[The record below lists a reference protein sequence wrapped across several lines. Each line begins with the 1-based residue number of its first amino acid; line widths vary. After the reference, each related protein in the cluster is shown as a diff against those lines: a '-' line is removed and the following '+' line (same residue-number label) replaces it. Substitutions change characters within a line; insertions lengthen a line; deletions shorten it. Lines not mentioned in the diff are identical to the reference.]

1 MRWLMVTTLSGL
13 LLFSLTGC
21 WNKAELVE
29 YAFVQ
34 AVSVDLSDEGHIKL
48 TTLFYKPSG
57 SSALSKGTG
66 TKSSFTIK
74 TEGENV
80 FDAIRDVT
88 IHLGRKAKWDHMRA
102 VLVSDEVLKTHDI
115 GVILDFFRRD
125 HEPRPTNLLLV
136 TKGNA
141 GEYLSLEPFIE
152 YTLGQQLRSMDE
164 GSSRFA
170 AKSMYQNIL
179 KVMIQM
185 KSETGVAEIPYLF
198 LDEKRGSVPNIAG
211 VVVIKNQKIAD
222 IIPPD
227 ELKAFLLLNHQF
239 RGGIII
245 TSCEGNNG
253 EGDHLLQEAFEVSHG
268 STKVTTSLKNEEVVV
283 NIKAKL
289 IGAAGELSCSN
300 TNTAQEELAY
310 QTRLNNQVKNEILTL
325 IHHLQSKKLDA
336 LGIGNMIYAKNPH
349 QWLAWKEDWEDRF
362 ADVQFNIQVDV
373 TVANSGM
380 SGGKPLAK

>member
-34 AVSVDLSDEGHIKL
+34 AVSVDVSDKGKIKL

-102 VLVSDEVLKTHDI
+102 ILVSDEVLKTHDI

-136 TKGNA
+136 TKGNSGA
-141 GEYLSLEPFIE
+141 YLNLEPFIE

-170 AKSMYQNIL
+170 AKSMNQNIL

-185 KSETGVAEIPYLF
+185 KSETGVAEIPYLY
-198 LDEKRGSVPNIAG
+198 LDNKRGSVPNIAG
-211 VVVIKNQKIAD
+211 VVLIHNQRMAG

-245 TSCEGNNG
+245 TSCEGHD
-253 EGDHLLQEAFEVSHG
+253 GDSDHVLQEAFEVSHG
-268 STKVTTSLKNEEVVV
+268 STKVTTSLTNNAVNV

-289 IGAAGELSCSN
+289 TGAAGELSCTSL
-300 TNTAQEELAY
+300 NTAQDEQAY
-310 QTRLNNQVKNEILTL
+310 KTRLSNQIKKEILTL
-325 IHHLQSKKLDA
+325 IQHLQSKKLDA
-336 LGIGNMIYAKNPH
+336 LGIGNMIYAKNPRL
-349 QWLAWKEDWEDRF
+349 WLAWKEDWGDRF
-362 ADVQFNIQVDV
+362 TDVQFHIQVDV

-380 SGGKPLAK
+380 SGGKPLSK

>member
-34 AVSVDLSDEGHIKL
+34 AVSLDLSDKGNIKL

-57 SSALSKGTG
+57 SSALTKGTG

-74 TEGENV
+74 TEGKNV

-102 VLVSDEVLKTHDI
+102 ILVSDEVLKAHDL

-141 GEYLSLEPFIE
+141 GEYLQLEPFIE

-170 AKSMYQNIL
+170 AKSMNQNIL

-185 KSETGVAEIPYLF
+185 KSETGIAEIPYLY
-198 LDEKRGSVPNIAG
+198 LNTKRGSVPNIAG
-211 VVVIKNQKIAD
+211 VVVIKKQKMVD
-222 IIPPD
+222 IIPPE
-227 ELKAFLLLNHQF
+227 ELKAFLLLKHQF
-239 RGGIII
+239 KGGIIL
-245 TSCEGNNG
+245 TSCEELG
-253 EGDHLLQEAFEVSHG
+253 GDSDHTLQEAFEISQG
-268 STKVTTSLKNEEVVV
+268 STNVSTSLKNNAVIV

-289 IGAAGELSCSN
+289 VGAAGELSCS
-300 TNTAQEELAY
+300 TINTAKEELAY
-310 QTRLNNQVKNEILTL
+310 KTRLSNQIKNEILTL

-336 LGIGNMIYAKNPH
+336 LGIGNMIYAKNPRLW
-349 QWLAWKEDWEDRF
+349 QSWKQDWGDRF
-362 ADVQFNIQVDV
+362 TDVQFNIQVDV
-373 TVANSGM
+373 TVTNSGM
-380 SGGKPLAK
+380 SGGKPLDK

>member
-34 AVSVDLSDEGHIKL
+34 AVSIDLSDEGKIKL

-57 SSALSKGTG
+57 SSALTKGTG

-74 TEGENV
+74 TEGENI

-88 IHLGRKAKWDHMRA
+88 IHLGRKAKLDHMRA
-102 VLVSDEVLKTHDI
+102 VLVSDEVLKTHDL

-141 GEYLSLEPFIE
+141 GDYLSLEPFIE

-170 AKSMYQNIL
+170 AKSMNQNIL

-185 KSETGVAEIPYLF
+185 KSETGVAEIPYLY
-198 LDEKRGSVPNIAG
+198 LDKKRGSVPNIAG
-211 VVVIKNQKIAD
+211 VVVIKNQKIVE

-245 TSCEGNNG
+245 TSCEENNG
-253 EGDHLLQEAFEVSHG
+253 GGERALQEAFEISQG
-268 STKVTTSLKNEEVVV
+268 STKVTTSIQNEAVIV

-300 TNTAQEELAY
+300 MSTAQEELAY
-310 QTRLNNQVKNEILTL
+310 KNRLNNQIKNEILTL
-325 IHHLQSKKLDA
+325 VHHLQSKKLDA
-336 LGIGNMIYAKNPH
+336 LGIGNMIYAKHPQ
-349 QWLAWKEDWEDRF
+349 QWLAWKEDWGDRF
-362 ADVQFNIQVDV
+362 ADVQFNVEVDV
-373 TVANSGM
+373 TISNSGM
-380 SGGKPLAK
+380 SGGKPLVK

>member
-34 AVSVDLSDEGHIKL
+34 AVSVDLSDKGNIKL

-80 FDAIRDVT
+80 FDAIRDIT

-102 VLVSDEVLKTHDI
+102 ILVSDEVLKTHEL
-115 GVILDFFRRD
+115 GTILDFFRRD

-136 TKGNA
+136 TQGNA
-141 GEYLSLEPFIE
+141 GEYLNIEPFIE
-152 YTLGQQLRSMDE
+152 YTLGQQLRSMNE

-170 AKSMYQNIL
+170 AKSMNQNIL

-185 KSETGVAEIPYLF
+185 KSETGVAEIPYLY
-198 LDEKRGSVPNIAG
+198 LDKKRGNVPNIAG
-211 VVVIKNQKIAD
+211 VVLINKQKIAE
-222 IIPPD
+222 IIPPT
-227 ELKAFLLLNHQF
+227 ELKAFLLLTHQF
-239 RGGIII
+239 HGSIIV
-245 TSCEGNNG
+245 TSCDGHNG
-253 EGDHLLQEAFEVSHG
+253 DNSHSLQESFEVSHG
-268 STKVTTSLKNEEVVV
+268 STKVTTSLKNNAVTV

-289 IGAAGELSCSN
+289 IGAAGELSCTAIN
-300 TNTAQEELAY
+300 TDKEEQVYKTNLE
-310 QTRLNNQVKNEILTL
+310 NQIKKEILTF
-325 IHHLQSKKLDA
+325 IHHLQSKRLDA
-336 LGIGNMIYAKNPH
+336 IGIGNMIYAKNPRL
-349 QWLAWKEDWEDRF
+349 WLAWKEDWGDRF
-362 ADVQFNIQVDV
+362 ADVQFHIQVDV
-373 TVANSGM
+373 TVTNSGM
-380 SGGKPLAK
+380 SGGKPLTK

>member
-21 WNKAELVE
+21 WNKAELIE
-29 YAFVQ
+29 FAFVQ
-34 AVSVDLSDEGHIKL
+34 AVSVDLSDNGKIRL

-80 FDAIRDVT
+80 FDAIRDIT

-102 VLVSDEVLKTHDI
+102 ILVSDKVLETQDLGI
-115 GVILDFFRRD
+115 ILDFFRRD

-141 GEYLSLEPFIE
+141 GEYLKLEPFIE

-170 AKSMYQNIL
+170 AKSMNQNIL

-185 KSETGVAEIPYLF
+185 KSETGVTTIPYLY
-198 LDEKRGSVPNIAG
+198 LDNKRGNVPNIAG
-211 VVVIKNQKIAD
+211 VVIIHKQKLAET
-222 IIPPD
+222 IPPS
-227 ELKAFLLLNHQF
+227 ELKAFLLLTHQYKT
-239 RGGIII
+239 GII
-245 TSCEGNNG
+245 TSTCEGDD
-253 EGDHLLQEAFEVSHG
+253 GDGSPALQESFEVSQG
-268 STKVTTSLKNEEVVV
+268 STKITTSLTNNAV
-283 NIKAKL
+283 NVNVTTKL
-289 IGAAGELSCSN
+289 IGAAGELSCSSVK
-300 TNTAQEELAY
+300 TAEEEQAY
-310 QTRLNNQVKNEILTL
+310 QTRLNNQVKKEILTFL
-325 IHHLQSKKLDA
+325 QHLQAKKLDA
-336 LGIGNMIYAKNPH
+336 IGIGNMVYAKNPRLW
-349 QWLAWKEDWEDRF
+349 QAWKDDWDDRF
-362 ADVQFNIQVDV
+362 ADVQFHIHVDV
-373 TVANSGM
+373 TVTNSGM
-380 SGGKPLAK
+380 SGGDPLNK